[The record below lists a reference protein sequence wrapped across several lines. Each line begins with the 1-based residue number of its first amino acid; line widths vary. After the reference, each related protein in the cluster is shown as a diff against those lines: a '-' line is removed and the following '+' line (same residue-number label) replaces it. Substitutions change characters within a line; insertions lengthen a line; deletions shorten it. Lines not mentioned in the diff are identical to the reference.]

1 MSCRICC
8 RQRVLSLFASAPNLV
23 PLICL
28 LTAYCFASRIL
39 LSLPVVTQH
48 LLVLLFGTF
57 RAIANSSESSN
68 TGMTSEAISISVAP
82 SFFQS
87 CVSEGNKFAKIEDV
101 QRFKVSFSTCSI
113 ESGSLLFAAALLC
126 NHLATTGPTLCLLLT
141 KSIYCCSRNLLLT
154 IKFIS

>member
-1 MSCRICC
+1 MINYPCTVFMSCRFCC
-8 RQRVLSLFASAPNLV
+8 RQRVLRHFLAKFNWSACSL
-23 PLICL
+23 LIVSP
-28 LTAYCFASRIL
+28 FRIL

-101 QRFKVSFSTCSI
+101 QRFKVSDCEQTVFNALLRLVVAR
-113 ESGSLLFAAALLC
+113 SLLL
-126 NHLATTGPTLCLLLT
+126 
-141 KSIYCCSRNLLLT
+141 
-154 IKFIS
+154 